1 MTAETHRVLSNTP
14 LNSEP
19 PLDRL
24 ISSFFTPTELA
35 FNRNHGEFLTE
46 SASSYKLSLS
56 SEVAGV
62 PSGKVLSLNDL
73 KAFPKHEVI
82 AVLACA
88 GNRRIEMDEEK
99 EVEGLKWGG
108 SAICNAHFS
117 GPLLREVLESAD
129 IALEETLRARNRSGE
144 LHLHFET
151 TQNCEDDRFYGSS
164 LPLEMALDPERP
176 VMLAYEMNGEPLTE
190 AHGFPLRLVAPG
202 IIGARSVKWLE
213 RIILRDHESDN
224 FYMAKD
230 YKVLPP
236 QATPETKAQYLEKV
250 SPMMEFPLNSEIC
263 QPTEH
268 AVVDVKIPNPTVE
281 VKGYAMGSKG
291 TPIAAVYV
299 TLVPL
304 PIASSPPAPTSHS
317 ASPGAELTSREL
329 PRIRLAAAALA
340 PSAWTT
346 AQLVHRPPGA
356 HGDVGEEGKNWGWTL
371 WSAAVPVPAEA
382 LQFAELGVG
391 GQGAGVA
398 IVAYAQDVDGNKQE
412 LQTQWNLRGIAEAS
426 WSVSRIKIR
435 KAPVA

>member
-1 MTAETHRVLSNTP
+1 MTTESHRVLSDTP

-24 ISSFFTPTELA
+24 ISSFLTPNALA

-46 SASSYKLSLS
+46 PASSYKLSIS
-56 SEVAGV
+56 SEIADA
-62 PSGKVLSLNDL
+62 PSGKALSLDDI

-88 GNRRIEMDEEK
+88 GNRRMEMDEEK

-108 SAICNAHFS
+108 SAICNARFS
-117 GPLLREVLESAD
+117 GPLLREVLESAG
-129 IALEETLRARNRSGE
+129 ITLETLRSQSKSDQ

-151 TQNCEDDRFYGSS
+151 TQNCEDDLFYGSS
-164 LPLEMALDPERP
+164 IPIEMALDPERP

-213 RIILRDHESDN
+213 RIILRDRESDN

-263 QPTEH
+263 HPVEH
-268 AVVDVKIPNPTVE
+268 AVVDVTVPSPTVE
-281 VKGYAMGSKG
+281 VKGYAIGSKG

-304 PIASSPPAPTSHS
+304 PAASSPPIPTSDS
-317 ASPGAELTSREL
+317 VSPGTELSSTEL
-329 PRIRLAAAALA
+329 PRIRLSAAAL
-340 PSAWTT
+340 PSSAWTT

-356 HGDVGEEGKNWGWTL
+356 HGDVGEGNKNWGWTL
-371 WSAAVPVPAEA
+371 WSASVPVPDEV
-382 LQFAELGVG
+382 LKLAELGAG
-391 GQGAGVA
+391 GQGAGA
-398 IVAYAQDVDGNKQE
+398 TIVSYAEDVDGNKQE
-412 LQTQWNLRGIAEAS
+412 LQTQWNLRGVAEAS

-435 KAPVA
+435 KAAA